1 MISTLVLS
9 SLLTLSVGIN
19 GEGYFRLEAGNEVVY
34 ARSLALSV
42 QSGLLADSEG
52 RIVTPPVRIPN
63 AATGLG
69 ISSTGEVTAKTGTEE
84 IVVSQLV
91 LAKFAPGAVLKR
103 DGNVYRTSAKPTLGT
118 AGEGGFG
125 TISVA
130 QITEASPTGGV
141 GRIVVTINA
150 VSEIFGPTLR
160 VGDVAMV
167 SGESA
172 VAEKARGAV
181 IGPSPLVG
189 SDRAISK
196 VTIQSALRTAG
207 IPLDIV
213 VIEVPE
219 KAIARRA
226 SQMLVGSQV
235 IAFARDWLSTT
246 VGQQSWGS
254 STQVTDRRIVAGEV
268 EFRAVR
274 HSVASDSHIVQVE
287 VWVGAERQAIQQ
299 VVFKAG
305 AAPSTQ
311 VEGQP
316 PVSVRSGQ
324 IVKVRLISNDV
335 VCEVYGKTRSA
346 AKVGELVSV
355 YIEDS
360 KSVLTGVLAVD
371 GSVEV
376 KL

>member
-1 MISTLVLS
+1 MISTVFLS
-9 SLLTLSVGIN
+9 SLLTISVGIN
-19 GEGYFRLEAGNEVVY
+19 GEGYFRLEDGDDVVY
-34 ARSLALSV
+34 ARSLNLSV
-42 QSGLLADSEG
+42 QSGLLADPEG
-52 RIVTPPVRIPN
+52 RVVTPPVRIPST
-63 AATGLG
+63 ATGLG
-69 ISSTGEVTAKTGTEE
+69 ISSTGEVKAKTSAGE

-91 LAKFAPGAVLKR
+91 LAKFKPGVALKR
-103 DGNVYRTSAKPTLGT
+103 DGNIYRTSAKPTLGCP
-118 AGEGGFG
+118 GEGGFG
-125 TISVA
+125 TVSVA
-130 QITEASPTGGV
+130 QITEASPGSDV
-141 GRIVVTINA
+141 GRIIVTVNS
-150 VSEIFGPTLR
+150 VSEVFGPTLR

-172 VAEKARGAV
+172 IAEKVRGAV

-207 IPLDIV
+207 IPLDSV

-226 SQMLVGSQV
+226 SQLLSGNQV
-235 IAFARDWLSTT
+235 IAFARDWLCAN
-246 VGQQSWGS
+246 VGQQAWGT
-254 STQVTDRRIVAGEV
+254 STPVLDRKIAAGGI

-274 HSVASDSHIVQVE
+274 HTTASDSHIVQVE
-287 VWVGAERQAIQQ
+287 VWVGDERQVIQQ

-305 AAPSTQ
+305 AAPATQ
-311 VEGQP
+311 DEGQP
-316 PVSVRSGQ
+316 PVTVKSGQ

-346 AKVGELVSV
+346 AKAGELVSV
-355 YIEDS
+355 YIEDT
-360 KSVLTGVLAVD
+360 KSVLTGVLTVD